1 MHLSNRGGWQTI
13 ANGGTVTDSKKTER
27 LIRVWDPQGERFETG
42 RCHLAAERIEHP
54 DPRDGNLAQVVG
66 GQGAL
71 MRPEGI
77 RGSMQTKDAAELQRR

>member
-1 MHLSNRGGWQTI
+1 LHLSNRGGWQTI

-42 RCHLAAERIEHP
+42 SCHLASESFEHP
-54 DPRDGNLAQVVG
+54 DPRDGSLAQVVG

-71 MRPEGI
+71 MRPECI
-77 RGSMQTKDAAELQRR
+77 RGSMQTKHAVELQRR